1 MSGVLRNSMG
11 AEKSLKV
18 PESLHRKTLK
28 ELAQSPTTEE
38 DTTRNL
44 LEKAKRTCV
53 GELMWERY

>member
-1 MSGVLRNSMG
+1 MG